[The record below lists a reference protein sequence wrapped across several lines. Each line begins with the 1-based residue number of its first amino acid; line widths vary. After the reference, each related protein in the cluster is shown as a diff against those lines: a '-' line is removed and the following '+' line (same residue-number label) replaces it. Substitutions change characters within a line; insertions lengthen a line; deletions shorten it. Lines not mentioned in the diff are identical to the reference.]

1 MEKVIK
7 GGVSFQ
13 CLTENKKERSTP
25 PWGRVSPVRKSS
37 QELPMSFGG
46 SSTAEG
52 PGIHSGCL
60 GGGDNGVLRE
70 GKIGTD
76 QGH

>member
-1 MEKVIK
+1 
-7 GGVSFQ
+7 
-13 CLTENKKERSTP
+13 
-25 PWGRVSPVRKSS
+25 
-37 QELPMSFGG
+37 MSFGG